1 MIPCINIEKLYL
13 FRLGGLS
20 KITFLVTRC
29 LLNIEKRKKYVVMFI
44 LPLFFYTY
52 SFQAIKFKVH
62 GVLTTT
68 GCSKKELLLE
78 HPGYE
83 NMIMILEVNI
93 SIVNNDEMIND

>member
-1 MIPCINIEKLYL
+1 
-13 FRLGGLS
+13 
-20 KITFLVTRC
+20 
-29 LLNIEKRKKYVVMFI
+29 MFI

-52 SFQAIKFKVH
+52 SFKAIKFKVH

-93 SIVNNDEMIND
+93 SIVNNDEMIK